1 MNGDKKVI
9 LHLVFDGILFDKVYP
24 RFEEMEKYEN
34 RYLLDQLGKNQ
45 QIKYIKNTEKLII
58 VDALEEWSKVV
69 SDPKIDIIYLHGLWQ
84 SYFKAIDYIR
94 EDVVVMWWC
103 YGMEIYENVNRWPP
117 LLPLK
122 LFKPRTHRFLIH
134 NSAIT
139 HVLNVELSFSFPKLY
154 TLLISFYNLLKGD
167 RSNKLIQLLSRI
179 DYAFTPLSTELEEI
193 KKRHNYIKAKPFV
206 LRRKQEKKPLD
217 IHNETG
223 CIIIEHSANTT
234 NNHLDIIAFIKKKA
248 LDLNKRDIYIPLS
261 YGDNK
266 IAERVKND
274 AKFEGANVH
283 CLMNVLPFDEYS
295 AMISGCTHAIY
306 GMIRQSGL
314 GNIYLCF
321 QKGIKVFFFKDSI
334 LYKHFKSEGYYV
346 YSIEDDLDDNSIREP
361 LLPNQALCNYEKFY
375 SRFIN
380 VGSYQQQLDNIL
392 KNIEYDEH

>member
-1 MNGDKKVI
+1 MNGGKKVI
-9 LHLVFDGILFDKVYP
+9 LHLTFDGIQFDRQYP
-24 RFEEMEKYEN
+24 FFEKMEKYEN

-45 QIKYIKNTEKLII
+45 KIKYIKNTEKLLIA
-58 VDALEEWSKVV
+58 DTLEEWGEVISNPDVDV
-69 SDPKIDIIYLHGLWQ
+69 IYLHGLWQ

-103 YGMEIYENVNRWPP
+103 YGKEIYENVHKWPP
-117 LLPLK
+117 LLPLRIY
-122 LFKPRTHRFLIH
+122 KPKTHWFLIR
-134 NSAIT
+134 NSTLLHII
-139 HVLNVELSFSFPKLY
+139 NIELSYSFPKLY
-154 TLLISFYNLLKGD
+154 FLFISFYNILNGN

-179 DYAFTPLSTELEEI
+179 DYAFTPLSAELYEI
-193 KKRHNYIKAKPFV
+193 KKRHGYIKAKPFV
-206 LRRKQEKKPLD
+206 LRRKMEKEPLD
-217 IHNETG
+217 VHNESG
-223 CIIIEHSANTT
+223 YILLEHSADTT
-234 NNHLDIIAFIKKKA
+234 NNHLDIIAAINKKG
-248 LDLNKRDIYIPLS
+248 LNLNKRDIYIPLS
-261 YGDNK
+261 YGDKK
-266 IAERVKND
+266 IAERVKSE

-283 CLMNVLPFDEYS
+283 CLMDALPFEEYS
-295 AMISGCTHAIY
+295 AMMNSCTHAIY

-314 GNIYLCF
+314 GNINLCF

-380 VGSYQQQLDNIL
+380 VGSYQQQFDNIL